1 MGLFFN
7 REGPATRSFIC
18 EVFGYHFTISHG
30 DSPSLFLSFIMKQ
43 HHIYTA
49 LKKKYEA
56 EIAEARATLE
66 IYFNDA
72 VGIGEHPQ
80 MLEEM
85 DKFVEKLSA
94 ANDKLANLEVTFGN
108 YEKPTQNL

>member
-18 EVFGYHFTISHG
+18 EVFGYHFTISHY
-30 DSPSLFLSFIMKQ
+30 DSPSLFLSTIMKQ
-43 HHIYTA
+43 HFIYTA

-85 DKFVEKLSA
+85 DNFVEKLAA
-94 ANDKLANLEVTFGN
+94 ANDKLANLEITFGG

>member
-1 MGLFFN
+1 
-7 REGPATRSFIC
+7 
-18 EVFGYHFTISHG
+18 
-30 DSPSLFLSFIMKQ
+30 MKQ
-43 HHIYTA
+43 HYIYTA